1 MSYVT
6 TPMIFY
12 ILNYINEIWRK
23 TKVGIF
29 VSLDMFCKLYYNICP
44 CSLSWFMN
52 FNFHWSDW
60 IWIFIDEIES
70 SDFIEGV
77 RSGIRPYFTCQ
88 IPRFQ
93 IIRQIQLKYI
103 LNLKNMLLKS
113 TLLKRTLSKNTVFRN
128 TLLKNTLLKNT
139 LLKKKYTFSEILIQM
154 SVKNSEYRTNPI
166 EIYPEPGETRPI

>member
-12 ILNYINEIWRK
+12 ISNIINEIWRK

-29 VSLDMFCKLYYNICP
+29 VSLDMFCKLYYICP
-44 CSLSWFMN
+44 WFMN

-60 IWIFIDEIES
+60 ICIFIDEIES

-103 LNLKNMLLKS
+103 LIWKICFWKVHFWKVHFQKIPFLEIRFWKIHCW
-113 TLLKRTLSKNTVFRN
+113 
-128 TLLKNTLLKNT
+128 
-139 LLKKKYTFSEILIQM
+139 KYTFSETLIQM
-154 SVKNSEYRTNPI
+154 SVSKNSEYRTNPI

>member
-29 VSLDMFCKLYYNICP
+29 VSLDMFCKLYYICP
-44 CSLSWFMN
+44 WFMN

-60 IWIFIDEIES
+60 ICNFIHEIES
-70 SDFIEGV
+70 SDFIEDF
-77 RSGIRPYFTCQ
+77 RIGIRPYFTCQ

-93 IIRQIQLKYI
+93 IIRQIQLKYT
-103 LNLKNMLLKS
+103 LNLKKCVSWKTFYVYWQQKQNNSHVPVFLHVFHRFQILTLISLITVEVEINMEGVQKLQ
-113 TLLKRTLSKNTVFRN
+113 N
-128 TLLKNTLLKNT
+128 
-139 LLKKKYTFSEILIQM
+139 Q
-154 SVKNSEYRTNPI
+154 
-166 EIYPEPGETRPI
+166 

>member
-12 ILNYINEIWRK
+12 ISNIINEIWRK

-29 VSLDMFCKLYYNICP
+29 VSLDMFCKLYYICP

-60 IWIFIDEIES
+60 ICIFIDEIES

-103 LNLKNMLLKS
+103 LIWKICFWKVHFWNVHFWKIHFLEIRFWKIHCW
-113 TLLKRTLSKNTVFRN
+113 
-128 TLLKNTLLKNT
+128 
-139 LLKKKYTFSEILIQM
+139 KYTFSETLIQM
-154 SVKNSEYRTNPI
+154 SVSKNSEYRTNPI

>member
-1 MSYVT
+1 
-6 TPMIFY
+6 
-12 ILNYINEIWRK
+12 
-23 TKVGIF
+23 
-29 VSLDMFCKLYYNICP
+29 MFCKLYYICP

-60 IWIFIDEIES
+60 ICIFIDEIES

-93 IIRQIQLKYI
+93 IIRQIQLKYT
-103 LNLKNMLLKS
+103 LNLKKCVSWKIHFWNVHFQQIQFLEIRFEKY
-113 TLLKRTLSKNTVFRN
+113 TLEKYAFE
-128 TLLKNTLLKNT
+128 
-139 LLKKKYTFSEILIQM
+139 KYTFSEILIHV
-154 SVKNSEYRTNPI
+154 SVSKNSECRTNPI

>member
-12 ILNYINEIWRK
+12 ISNIINEIWRK

-29 VSLDMFCKLYYNICP
+29 VSLDMFCKLYYICP
-44 CSLSWFMN
+44 WFMN

-60 IWIFIDEIES
+60 ICIFIDEIES

-113 TLLKRTLSKNTVFRN
+113 TLLKCTLLKNTFFRN
-128 TLLKNTLLKNT
+128 TLLKNTLLKIHFFRNT
-139 LLKKKYTFSEILIQM
+139 
-154 SVKNSEYRTNPI
+154 NSDVSQQEFRISDESNWNISGTRRDQTNLV
-166 EIYPEPGETRPI
+166 PGAM